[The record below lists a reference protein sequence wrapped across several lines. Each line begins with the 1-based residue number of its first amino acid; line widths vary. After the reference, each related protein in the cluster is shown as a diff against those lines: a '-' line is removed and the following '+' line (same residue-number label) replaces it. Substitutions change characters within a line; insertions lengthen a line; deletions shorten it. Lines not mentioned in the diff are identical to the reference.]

1 MQSTFDLLPAL
12 RGEKVFVACDYD
24 FTLREVAPTP
34 AEATLTP
41 ERRELLQ
48 GLSGDR
54 LQLAIVTGRSLES
67 IQAVT
72 GLDLPYWVVC
82 GGLHIHGRGNNGND
96 GLCWTHPQ
104 HSSAFIAAVR
114 AVLEVGVRDIPSA
127 WVENVGGMSVTVHW
141 RQTPSEHHDRVA
153 RIVEE
158 TSARLGFRLIM
169 DRARFGAMVEQP
181 IDWDKGS
188 ALRKLLEMIGWN
200 GAVVALGDSA
210 ADDPMFQ
217 VANEYGGYGVRVGDR
232 PSQCARAHLESP
244 HDVFRFFQQFSS

>member
-82 GGLHIHGRGNNGND
+82 GGFHIHFPGNNGND

-104 HSSAFIAAVR
+104 HSSALIAAV
-114 AVLEVGVRDIPSA
+114 
-127 WVENVGGMSVTVHW
+127 H
-141 RQTPSEHHDRVA
+141 
-153 RIVEE
+153 
-158 TSARLGFRLIM
+158 
-169 DRARFGAMVEQP
+169 
-181 IDWDKGS
+181 
-188 ALRKLLEMIGWN
+188 
-200 GAVVALGDSA
+200 
-210 ADDPMFQ
+210 
-217 VANEYGGYGVRVGDR
+217 
-232 PSQCARAHLESP
+232 
-244 HDVFRFFQQFSS
+244 